1 MLIFIII
8 YINVINKMEHHEWL
22 GTFTLDEIK
31 EKLSIGG
38 KIWMYY
44 DKDIS
49 VCSVFY
55 IPTSNKSLKKHNIEY
70 DESITESLGPIE
82 VLAEI
87 SNALNDIQ
95 YLDYQTDIKECDLI
109 NSNYYSLDNKINIIK

>member
-1 MLIFIII
+1 
-8 YINVINKMEHHEWL
+8 MEHHEWL

-31 EKLSIGG
+31 EILSIGG

-55 IPTSNKSLKKHNIEY
+55 IHTSNKSLKKHNIEY

-109 NSNYYSLDNKINIIK
+109 NSNYYSVDNKISIIK